1 MGFRFSGNSGAGFP
15 ASGLPRFDVFG
26 KAEEIPLRLM
36 SRKDDHAFE
45 ISFYESVLRH
55 EPDYT
60 DVMELLGGLYTKV
73 GRIADGLEM
82 DRRLVQLLPDNATAH
97 YNLACSLALSARKPD
112 ALRALAR
119 AIELGYDD
127 RRWMR
132 KDPDLAEF
140 RGDPEFERLLA
151 KIGGKK

>member
-1 MGFRFSGNSGAGFP
+1 
-15 ASGLPRFDVFG
+15 
-26 KAEEIPLRLM
+26 M

-45 ISFYESVLRH
+45 IGFYESVLRRA
-55 EPDYT
+55 PDYT

-73 GRIADGLEM
+73 GRIADGLKM
-82 DRRLVQLLPDNATAH
+82 DRRLVQRLPDNATAH
-97 YNLACSLALSARKPD
+97 YNLACSLALSGRKPD

-127 RRWMR
+127 RKWML

-140 RGDPEFERLLA
+140 KGDPEFERLVA
-151 KIGGKK
+151 GMGTKGKS